1 MNRVL
6 KHVRPII
13 SLDAAHMK
21 LGGSGTLF
29 IASTLSAAKEVY
41 PIGFLLSAG
50 NEDKETWT
58 TFLMKLRDAC
68 PIIVKQ
74 ADGSSFPFCF
84 VFDRDK
90 GLKPALKT
98 VSPTMLISSV

>member
-1 MNRVL
+1 
-6 KHVRPII
+6 
-13 SLDAAHMK
+13 MK

-41 PIGFLLSAG
+41 PIGFLLSSE

-58 TFLMKLRDAC
+58 TFFMKLRKAC

-74 ADGSSFPFCF
+74 TDDSSFPFCF
-84 VFDRDK
+84 VSNRDK

-98 VSPTMLISSV
+98 VSPTMSISIV